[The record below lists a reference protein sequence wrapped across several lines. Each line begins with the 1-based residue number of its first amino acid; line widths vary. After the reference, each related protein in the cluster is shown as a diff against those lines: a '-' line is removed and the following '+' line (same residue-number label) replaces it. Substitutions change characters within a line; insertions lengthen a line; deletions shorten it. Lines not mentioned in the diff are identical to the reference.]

1 MAQECGR
8 RWRALDEHT
17 KSKYREQQQLAQDIY
32 YEKYRKYTAEKLKEK
47 ELDGVNVDL
56 KEGSFNR
63 RQSHV
68 PVIPQT
74 HEDYFTF
81 LESSW
86 REVSLSMPGLSP
98 PEVQTRV
105 WKIWQRRSAEESHL
119 PQNPVQ
125 FCEGDSDF
133 ILFNYFYLFSFS

>member
-8 RWRALDEHT
+8 RWQALDEHT
-17 KSKYREQQQLAQDIY
+17 KSKYREQQQVAQDIY
-32 YEKYRKYTAEKLKEK
+32 NEKYRKYIAELKQK
-47 ELDGVNVDL
+47 ELTNVGL
-56 KEGSFNR
+56 VEGRFNQ
-63 RQSHV
+63 RQSQV

-81 LESSW
+81 LGSSW

-98 PEVQTRV
+98 LEVQNRL
-105 WKIWQRRSAEESHL
+105 WKIWQLRSAEESHL

-133 ILFNYFYLFSFS
+133 VLFNYFYLFSFS

>member
-1 MAQECGR
+1 M
-8 RWRALDEHT
+8 
-17 KSKYREQQQLAQDIY
+17 AQDIY

-56 KEGSFNR
+56 MEGTFNR
-63 RQSHV
+63 RRSHV

-98 PEVQTRV
+98 PEVQTRL
-105 WKIWQRRSAEESHL
+105 WKIWQLRSAEESHL

-133 ILFNYFYLFSFS
+133 M